1 LAKKRTSLYTC
12 SRRGRAVLAGTCLLG
27 LALLIGLDRSLIYPK
42 WVKRFVVPAGGPS
55 DDFDRYHGRTV
66 SVVRVVDGDT
76 LHIDVPDDGSLMTKV
91 RLLGIDAPETAGTE
105 SEPMYFARES
115 AESARQLVL
124 GKKIAL
130 YLDDNHRTRGKYGRL
145 LAYVQLP
152 DGMFLNER
160 LVSEGYAY
168 ADLRFPHS
176 YYQKYRQLEAAARAL
191 NRGWWARVGRED
203 LPEWLQRMRPDFSP

>member
-1 LAKKRTSLYTC
+1 MQHST
-12 SRRGRAVLAGTCLLG
+12 G
-27 LALLIGLDRSLIYPK
+27 
-42 WVKRFVVPAGGPS
+42 
-55 DDFDRYHGRTV
+55 
-66 SVVRVVDGDT
+66 
-76 LHIDVPDDGSLMTKV
+76 
-91 RLLGIDAPETAGTE
+91 
-105 SEPMYFARES
+105 
-115 AESARQLVL
+115 QLVL

-130 YLDDNHRTRGKYGRL
+130 YLDDKHRTRGKYGRL

-191 NRGWWARVGRED
+191 NRGWWTRVGRED